1 MSSPM
6 KKLSSL
12 KRDSMKTKEVFDY
25 VPHKNRLRKSEPD
38 LAQSSTLPYSSPLPD
53 IFPTTSRGVDNL
65 TYKNDSSDSDR

>member
-12 KRDSMKTKEVFDY
+12 KRDSLKPKEVFDY
-25 VPHKNRLRKSEPD
+25 VPQKSRVRKSEPD
-38 LAQSSTLPYSSPLPD
+38 LAQSTFSTLPD